1 MSEGEIRNKLKEQGV
16 VEVRRVTVKRDAEKV
31 PTNTLFLTF
40 SISEMPKEI
49 MAGYLKVK
57 VDLFVLK
64 PMCCYNCNKFD
75 HMSQH
80 CKVAAKCQWSRKDKH
95 KACVRD
101 PRCAP

>member
-1 MSEGEIRNKLKEQGV
+1 MLEVEIRSELNEQGV
-16 VEVRRVTVKRDAEKV
+16 IEVHKVMVKRNIEKV

-80 CKVAAKCQWSRKDKH
+80 CKVAAKCQW
-95 KACVRD
+95 
-101 PRCAP
+101 